1 MFEKLDMNKQT
12 QHSNIALVRI
22 SHPGKGDTTD
32 PHLVKVR
39 ELHDALVDH
48 EMTILASCDLVQYNE
63 LVADLKN
70 PEFMDKRYV
79 DFLQDLDLLTL
90 IKINDNEDDSLRS
103 IAGFLATKNNK
114 VMGLYFRP
122 EYRRDRLA
130 AGLLQWFQQQFGY
143 EEVIVSVYWPNQGA
157 REFYQALG
165 FEESSHQVVG
175 EKPLF
180 VDYIWRSLPRRQE
193 LADLELIDK
202 SSGYVDFYTD
212 TVTLDGD
219 FDISELEAITR
230 QCKRNQRREEDRKRL
245 EKKDLKHMALRLA
258 FGVKVEEGIWVHEFN
273 ANVVKQVEPFED
285 TEVLLS
291 AEVDGQLVGQVLF
304 GPYPGDDK
312 RGPHHTHIQKLN
324 FPRNCA
330 HLNWLSKWLQMY
342 VNDEKP
348 ESMSVIIPYMK
359 GENQMA
365 IDALK
370 HFGFVY
376 SVTTMDT
383 SRPEGFQDRIH
394 LEWTRPVEPV
404 VGVHIHI

>member
-1 MFEKLDMNKQT
+1 MFEKLDMSKQT
-12 QHSNIALVRI
+12 QFGNIALVRI
-22 SHPGKGDTTD
+22 THPGKGDSTD
-32 PHLVKVR
+32 PHLAKVR
-39 ELHDALVDH
+39 ELHDALVDY
-48 EMTILASCDLVQYNE
+48 EMNILASCDIVQYNE
-63 LVADLKN
+63 LIDDLKN

-79 DFLQDLDLLTL
+79 DFLEDLDLLTL
-90 IKINDNEDDSLRS
+90 IKINDSEDDSLRT
-103 IAGFLATKNNK
+103 IAGFIATKNNK
-114 VMGLYFRP
+114 VMGIYFRP
-122 EYRRDRLA
+122 EYRRDRLG

-143 EEVIVSVYWPNQGA
+143 EEVVVSVYWPNQGA

-193 LADLELIDK
+193 LADLELISK
-202 SSGYVDFYTD
+202 LYVDFSID
-212 TVTLDGD
+212 SVTLDD
-219 FDISELEAITR
+219 HYDIAELEAIVR
-230 QCKRNQRREEDRKRL
+230 QCKRNQRREQDRKRL
-245 EKKDLKHMALRLA
+245 EKKDMKHMALRLA
-258 FGVKVEEGIWVHEFN
+258 FGAKVEEGTWIHEFN

-291 AEVDGQLVGQVLF
+291 AEIDGQLVGQVLF
-304 GPYPGDDK
+304 GPYPGADK
-312 RGPHHTHIQKLN
+312 RGPRHSHIQKLN

-342 VNDEKP
+342 VNAEQP

-359 GENQMA
+359 GENQAA

-376 SVTTMDT
+376 TVTTMDT
-383 SRPEGFQDRIH
+383 SRPEGLQDRQH
-394 LEWTRPVEPV
+394 LEWTRPVEPA
-404 VGVHIHI
+404 VGVRVHI